1 MLYKKNRVVFSLLLI
16 VFCAFLSCKT
26 QSDILSCKTYE
37 YNMCAEDI
45 PYKHEF
51 GYKNIYLV
59 DTIKIENPVSFTTTE
74 GRRRVMTSYEI
85 FSTLKNFDDDVL
97 QIEGVFLFDTSFPG
111 VPIELYYL
119 CPGYEYVNF
128 EYSDIEDA
136 PRSIN
141 ARKYSNPITFSV
153 YLIKQ
158 KFYNTYFTGIDTPYI
173 FDNTKMDH
181 MYLPMLFP
189 IY

>member
-1 MLYKKNRVVFSLLLI
+1 
-16 VFCAFLSCKT
+16 
-26 QSDILSCKTYE
+26 
-37 YNMCAEDI
+37 
-45 PYKHEF
+45 
-51 GYKNIYLV
+51 
-59 DTIKIENPVSFTTTE
+59 
-74 GRRRVMTSYEI
+74 MTSYEI

-153 YLIKQ
+153 YLINQ

-181 MYLPMLFP
+181 MYMLMLFP
-189 IY
+189 IYYSSFNRDITNEYKIWDRYNFVEFQKHLGVRNYVHTR

>member
-1 MLYKKNRVVFSLLLI
+1 MLYKNNSVVPIVVLL
-16 VFCAFLSCKT
+16 FCAFLSCKT
-26 QSDILSCKTYE
+26 QSYNLSCKTYE
-37 YNMCAEDI
+37 YNMCAEDV
-45 PYKHEF
+45 PYKHEI

-59 DTIKIENPVSFTTTE
+59 DTVKIENPVSFTTTD

-85 FSTLKNFDDDVL
+85 FSTLKIFNDDVL

-111 VPIELYYL
+111 VPIELYHL
-119 CPGYEYVNF
+119 CPGYEHVNF
-128 EYSDIEDA
+128 ESNDIEGV

-153 YLIKQ
+153 YLINQ
-158 KFYNTYFTGIDTPYI
+158 KFYNTYFTGIDTPYM

-181 MYLPMLFP
+181 MYMLMLFP